1 MVRQTQRKEGD
12 HSRALCFPCRSV
24 GSFLLR
30 ALKWYSSS
38 PSVWAMCLCLFLHL
52 VSSCQCSLEMSQSIF
67 LCKDSSFAKCRVLK
81 LTLCVWY
88 RCRSDRRQR
97 KCSRANGVHSLQRI
111 LPGDQKR
118 KMKQTLPLA
127 FSFRNTTLCAALCTE
142 LRRPYFLDGGE
153 HISEIFV
160 EDTFGQ
166 GGLRYISKQETFFCS
181 LLHYCKEVKRW
192 PLFAWFCSL
201 HYWKLKNLFCQGL

>member
-1 MVRQTQRKEGD
+1 
-12 HSRALCFPCRSV
+12 
-24 GSFLLR
+24 
-30 ALKWYSSS
+30 
-38 PSVWAMCLCLFLHL
+38 MCLCLFLHL

-67 LCKDSSFAKCRVLK
+67 LCKDSSFAKCHVLK

-166 GGLRYISKQETFFCS
+166 GGLRYISKQETFF
-181 LLHYCKEVKRW
+181 LLFVTLLQRAKEVAIVCLVLLSALLEIEK
-192 PLFAWFCSL
+192 PVLPGTVNSEHLKLLANGLSLWFVSG
-201 HYWKLKNLFCQGL
+201 NGSGL